1 MVLLFRIVGYF
12 VVQIT
17 QLEKFK
23 EQAEKGEGKEVGLIY
38 QTPALKQE
46 RFYSQS
52 AGAYI
57 RKKPSA
63 VSDIEKTDLSF

>member
-23 EQAEKGEGKEVGLIY
+23 EQAEKGG
-38 QTPALKQE
+38 E
-46 RFYSQS
+46 RGWFN
-52 AGAYI
+52 
-57 RKKPSA
+57 
-63 VSDIEKTDLSF
+63 LSNSRT